1 MAKSA
6 KRKTDNAVT
15 TAADRAPKSPRP
27 AIVTNDDIARRAYDL
42 YFARRR
48 ERGHNVDD
56 WLCAECELKEAAS
69 SPVVGRC

>member
-42 YFARRR
+42 YLARGCAH
-48 ERGHNVDD
+48 GHDVDD
-56 WLCAECELKEAAS
+56 WLCAECELKDPAS
-69 SPVVGRC
+69 CPVVGRC

>member
-48 ERGHNVDD
+48 ERGHDVDD
-56 WLCAECELKEAAS
+56 WWQAERELRAS
-69 SPVVGRC
+69 AITA